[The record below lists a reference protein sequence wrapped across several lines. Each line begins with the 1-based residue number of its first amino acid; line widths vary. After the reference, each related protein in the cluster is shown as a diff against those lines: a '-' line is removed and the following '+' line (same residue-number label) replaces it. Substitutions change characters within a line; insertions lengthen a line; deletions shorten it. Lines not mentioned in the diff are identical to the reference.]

1 MSAHAV
7 TFSTFISGSSSAG
20 PDWRPRRADS
30 KRRFPFR
37 FSHRAPEKSISVGSS
52 TSVEEERAKRAARM
66 YAATAT

>member
-52 TSVEEERAKRAARM
+52 VEEERAKRAARM